1 MAEMKRKHSKML
13 QKWSKSREKIK
24 LQIGGFFQ
32 FLENFSIFSS
42 AREIHANDWFLRM
55 SVLNYSK
62 WDNIEISDD
71 EDDTHP
77 NIHTPSLFKWRHE
90 ARVQRM
96 QELEVEKERVSEG
109 KKETEAALKRA
120 KTAGHTTEDLEKQ
133 LKDWKLK
140 VNMIHR
146 PWLIDYVLTTVVF
159 DAWIRWERGPLSW

>member
-1 MAEMKRKHSKML
+1 
-13 QKWSKSREKIK
+13 
-24 LQIGGFFQ
+24 
-32 FLENFSIFSS
+32 
-42 AREIHANDWFLRM
+42 M

-140 VNMIHR
+140 VNMFHRLYIIDFIHSQW
-146 PWLIDYVLTTVVF
+146 PIAAIGINSQGTDNFPFSYFANPTLKLIKVIKDIKNINTF
-159 DAWIRWERGPLSW
+159 DKTRTHGLDFR